1 MATYKVATDKLDG
14 YQIGDTFND
23 KDADAR
29 QVAKLLASG
38 AIVKQTTPKKTETT
52 EE

>member
-1 MATYKVATDKLDG
+1 MATYKVATEKLDG

-23 KDADAR
+23 KEADPR
-29 QVAKLLASG
+29 HVAKLLASG
-38 AIVKQTTPKKTETT
+38 AIVKQTTKKPETT